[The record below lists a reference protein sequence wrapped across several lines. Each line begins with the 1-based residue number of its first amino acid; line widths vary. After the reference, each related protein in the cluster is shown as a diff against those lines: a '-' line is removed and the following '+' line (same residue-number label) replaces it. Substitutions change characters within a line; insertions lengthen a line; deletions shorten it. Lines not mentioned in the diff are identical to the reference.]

1 MVPVLMAVLLSTA
14 CDVFIEKNY
23 VDFLK
28 QKEKGV
34 YLMKKDVEADGK
46 FLKKGAAV
54 RLLVVTSKDWIKVYA
69 YPEKIDPLKAERLL
83 VLYLFADDFEKK
95 KFTPDFFTA
104 RLQTVLAEK

>member
-1 MVPVLMAVLLSTA
+1 MAPLLVAALFATA

-46 FLKKGAAV
+46 LLKKGAAV
-54 RLLVVTSKDWIKVYA
+54 RLLVVTSKEWIKVYA
-69 YPEKIDPLKAERLL
+69 YPERIDPLKAERLL

-95 KFTPDFFTA
+95 KFDPDFFTG
-104 RLQTVLAEK
+104 RLQAVLAEK

>member
-1 MVPVLMAVLLSTA
+1 MAPLLVAALLATA

-46 FLKKGAAV
+46 LLKKGTAV
-54 RLLVVTSKDWIKVYA
+54 RLLVVTSKEWIKVYA
-69 YPEKIDPLKAERLL
+69 YPERIDPLKAERLL

-95 KFTPDFFTA
+95 KFNPDFFTG
-104 RLQTVLAEK
+104 RLQAVLAEK